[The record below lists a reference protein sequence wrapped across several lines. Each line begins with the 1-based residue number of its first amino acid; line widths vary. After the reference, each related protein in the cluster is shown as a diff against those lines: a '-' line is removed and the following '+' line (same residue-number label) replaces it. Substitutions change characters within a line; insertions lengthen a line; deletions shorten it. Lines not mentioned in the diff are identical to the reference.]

1 MKMSTDIT
9 TQIQPAESLKVVEA
23 GFGNTDSF
31 ALSQRVATALSKST
45 LIPKDYQNNLPNCLV
60 ALNMANRLGADPLMV
75 MQNLYVVHG
84 RPAWSSQFLIAT
96 ANASGKFSPLRY
108 RTIGTQGKD
117 DYGCICHAVCNQTGE
132 VLESVPITIGMAKA
146 EGWYSK
152 NGSKWQTMPDQML
165 RYRAASFFVRSYAPE
180 LSLGIHTEHEVAD
193 IIDGESRSLNR
204 VTIQKVELPAIEG
217 PAE

>member
-1 MKMSTDIT
+1 MSTDIT
-9 TQIQPAESLKVVEA
+9 TQLQPAESLKVVEA

-117 DYGCICHAVCNQTGE
+117 DYGCICHAVCNQG
-132 VLESVPITIGMAKA
+132 
-146 EGWYSK
+146 
-152 NGSKWQTMPDQML
+152 
-165 RYRAASFFVRSYAPE
+165 
-180 LSLGIHTEHEVAD
+180 
-193 IIDGESRSLNR
+193 
-204 VTIQKVELPAIEG
+204 
-217 PAE
+217 

>member
-1 MKMSTDIT
+1 MSTDIT
-9 TQIQPAESLKVVEA
+9 TQLQPAESLKVVEA

-60 ALNMANRLGADPLMV
+60 ALNMANRLGADPL
-75 MQNLYVVHG
+75 
-84 RPAWSSQFLIAT
+84 
-96 ANASGKFSPLRY
+96 
-108 RTIGTQGKD
+108 TQGKD

-204 VTIQKVELPAIEG
+204 VTLPKVELPAIEG

>member
-9 TQIQPAESLKVVEA
+9 TQVQQTVDTVKVIEA
-23 GFGNTDSF
+23 GFDNSDSF

-84 RPAWSSQFLIAT
+84 RPAWSSQFLIAN

-108 RTIGTQGKD
+108 RNIGTPGKD

-132 VLESVPITIGMAKA
+132 VLESVPITIAMAKA

-165 RYRAASFFVRSYAPE
+165 RYRAAAFFVRSYAPE
-180 LSLGIHTEHEVAD
+180 LSLGIQTDHEVAD
-193 IIDGESRSLNR
+193 VIDAEPASTLKRVSL
-204 VTIQKVELPAIEG
+204 QKVELPTV
-217 PAE
+217 